1 MTFNYLA
8 VLKSLEIFNF
18 TEKPKSIVNLGV
30 QTLTVPH
37 QFIDHIIKNELCH
50 NDLIPQLYKLK
61 ERLRDK
67 KQVSTS
73 EFFKIIGF
81 QNYKSIDINE
91 QDNSL
96 PFDLNNV
103 IEDIYNYKD
112 EYDLVINNGTGE
124 HVFNQF
130 ALFKNMHNLCKKNG
144 FMLHIYPFIDWI
156 NHGFFSIHPIAFAD
170 LSAANGYEIMKISF
184 ANSNGAEVSY
194 KNELNHI
201 FGQLKPNDL
210 KSDIFKIMELAK
222 KNLEK
227 NILLVSILKKK
238 SNNTFRIPLQGKYLS
253 DIKSLKKNNNI
264 YQNQKVGSSQALG
277 QIPDNNKRINN

>member
-81 QNYKSIDINE
+81 LNYKSIDINE
-91 QDNSL
+91 QDNS
-96 PFDLNNV
+96 P
-103 IEDIYNYKD
+103 
-112 EYDLVINNGTGE
+112 
-124 HVFNQF
+124 
-130 ALFKNMHNLCKKNG
+130 
-144 FMLHIYPFIDWI
+144 
-156 NHGFFSIHPIAFAD
+156 SI
-170 LSAANGYEIMKISF
+170 
-184 ANSNGAEVSY
+184 
-194 KNELNHI
+194 
-201 FGQLKPNDL
+201 
-210 KSDIFKIMELAK
+210 
-222 KNLEK
+222 
-227 NILLVSILKKK
+227 
-238 SNNTFRIPLQGKYLS
+238 
-253 DIKSLKKNNNI
+253 
-264 YQNQKVGSSQALG
+264 
-277 QIPDNNKRINN
+277 